1 MAHFIPGCICLIE
14 MMIDLGLESMA
25 AKAKQMMLM
34 MLSSSFSFSVS
45 SLSAPASVS
54 AVRHPTKS
62 CALVRSACR
71 SISTDTSKKKKKKKE
86 KGNWNAK
93 ALEKEK
99 RRTRSLR
106 DCDIEI
112 EEKEEDDSSSTSVMM
127 QQTQTQTHVPVM
139 LGEVLDVFSSNS
151 KPLCSFVDCTLGAG
165 GHASAIIQAHPEL
178 KLFIGMDVDPLAL
191 HMACSRIR
199 SLSHSHPHPHFQA
212 FTFLDNFRHI
222 KSLLRQVVHPDIFSS
237 GVDGILMDL
246 GMSSMQVN
254 NPERGFSVLANGPLD
269 MRMDPQAS
277 LKAEDILNSWPDI
290 EVGRILRDYGE
301 ESNWWLLQNKI
312 IQARLQGGLHSTG
325 ELVDVI
331 RSVNPR
337 TRGGRQGWVKTATR
351 VFQALRIAVND
362 ELKTLEDSLYA
373 CFDCLA
379 PGGRLAV
386 ISFHSLEDRI
396 VKQTF
401 LKIIDC
407 CMESG
412 DGSEDIGDLRKVK
425 SDNNQNEAWIRQTI
439 QGWNGTILTK
449 RPLTPSEKEEGLN
462 RRCRSAK
469 LRVIQKVR
477 R

>member
-165 GHASAIIQAHPEL
+165 GHASAAHPEL

-337 TRGGRQGWVKTATR
+337 TRGGRQGWVK
-351 VFQALRIAVND
+351 
-362 ELKTLEDSLYA
+362 
-373 CFDCLA
+373 
-379 PGGRLAV
+379 
-386 ISFHSLEDRI
+386 
-396 VKQTF
+396 
-401 LKIIDC
+401 
-407 CMESG
+407 
-412 DGSEDIGDLRKVK
+412 
-425 SDNNQNEAWIRQTI
+425 
-439 QGWNGTILTK
+439 
-449 RPLTPSEKEEGLN
+449 
-462 RRCRSAK
+462 
-469 LRVIQKVR
+469 
-477 R
+477 